1 MKKRIGKIAAIVL
14 ALALMLSLAACGT
27 GGTASES
34 KAVSAG
40 SAATTTTGEKV
51 TLKFLHK
58 WPQPEYQVYF
68 DDIVA
73 AYMKENPNVTI
84 VSEGVADE
92 PIKDKLRVMM
102 GSDDRPDIF
111 FSWSGEFAKKF
122 IAAGA
127 AMDLTE
133 AMQADGGKWES
144 SIMEA
149 GLEPFSKDGKIY
161 GAPLRING
169 KFFVYNQEIFD
180 SLSLKA
186 PTTWEEFLTV
196 CETLKTNNITPI
208 AFGDQFP
215 WAACHYITGLN
226 QKLVAQD
233 VRMKDYEKTTGEYTD
248 AGYVKALDYF
258 KDMNDKGYF
267 NEFPNSISHDMANQS
282 FALGECAM
290 IYVELEEFASVDTN
304 LEGTPW
310 SFFAMPAIADGAGS
324 QNYLTGAPDG
334 FMISSTT
341 KYPEEAI
348 KFLQYLTSP
357 DSAKKLVETL
367 KWPSPVIGAVNADNS
382 PEYLVKGMKA
392 VESAEGMAL
401 WLDTDIDIRISD
413 VYLPGLQDLLNGDI
427 SSADLMK
434 KVQEIAKTVQAEP

>member
-144 SIMEA
+144 SIMKA

-348 KFLQYLTSP
+348 KFLQYLTSL